1 MEYIK
6 FQEFKELP
14 KETQKVFLDWWN
26 PKFFDLLHC
35 ECGATFCGYYDGE
48 ENISYYDFKT
58 KQREWISKYK
68 VIPLFTEGQLRQFIE
83 DKTTD
88 KLITHYRYGERK
100 ILLYDES
107 IDEYSK
113 IFNNTAENLLQA
125 YWNVAIEIAKGEV
138 EYGKH

>member
-6 FQEFKELP
+6 FQEFKELS

-68 VIPLFTEGQLRQFIE
+68 VIPLFTEGQLRKFIE
-83 DKTTD
+83 DKTNC
-88 KLITHYRYGERK
+88 KLNVGNI
-100 ILLYDES
+100 
-107 IDEYSK
+107 SK
-113 IFNNTAENLLQA
+113 IINIYKKELDIPHETNLLQA
-125 YWNVAIEIAKGEV
+125 YWKVAIEIAKGEV